1 MTTSP
6 KREAAHHN
14 AAARPAQK
22 GDHRGA
28 TVSADGAGDLPTESE
43 ALAPVQPRAP
53 PPRKIIRAD
62 EVCKRLGKSRTQIWR
77 DVRDG
82 KMPAP
87 VQLGPNSIG
96 WFDDEIGA
104 HQESL
109 PRVSYAPGPKADAA

>member
-1 MTTSP
+1 MAKSQ

-14 AAARPAQK
+14 AAAAPEQK
-22 GDHRGA
+22 GRHRTAEVEATGA
-28 TVSADGAGDLPTESE
+28 ENHLAGSE

-104 HQESL
+104 HQDSL
-109 PRVSYAPGPKADAA
+109 PRVQYAPDAA